1 VLVAPSVVPV
11 RLTGAARAL
20 TQCAGRIRVR
30 ATVAQQGSAQ
40 TSVAHAVEF
49 VIRAR

>member
-1 VLVAPSVVPV
+1 VPV

-20 TQCAGRIRVR
+20 TRCAGRIRVR
-30 ATVAQQGSAQ
+30 ATVAKPGSAQ
-40 TSVAHAVEF
+40 TPGARAVEF